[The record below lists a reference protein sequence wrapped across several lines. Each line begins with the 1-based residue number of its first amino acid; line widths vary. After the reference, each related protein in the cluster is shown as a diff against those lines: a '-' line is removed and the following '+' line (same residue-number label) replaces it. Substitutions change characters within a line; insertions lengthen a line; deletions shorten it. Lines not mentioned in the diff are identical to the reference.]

1 MYVMQKS
8 KFKVQKSKRQIPAY
22 RQAGKIQKNKKHDVI
37 ENFSINH
44 WDMKNKNEPA
54 IFENFKIRRHYN
66 ELKEI
71 WYFSVVDIIQAL
83 LEQPDFQ
90 TARKY
95 WNKLKER
102 LKKEGSESVTK
113 CHQLKMEA
121 ADGKFYLTDAAN
133 AEKQFS
139 ISNFVNNFQNKNF

>member
-1 MYVMQKS
+1 
-8 KFKVQKSKRQIPAY
+8 
-22 RQAGKIQKNKKHDVI
+22 
-37 ENFSINH
+37 
-44 WDMKNKNEPA
+44 
-54 IFENFKIRRHYN
+54 
-66 ELKEI
+66 
-71 WYFSVVDIIQAL
+71 L